1 MGEKYMYLS
10 REEAKKGLV
19 LLYGM
24 KSEEIPKYKQYFYDN
39 GLLDAILYKGKIIP
53 HYITY
58 IEENDMI
65 REATKEEMLKNNLY
79 VLDETEYL
87 NQDGA
92 ITEKPEIS
100 RTIAKAKWDEKNYCW
115 VETGTFEEIK
125 EKYLKENIRI
135 SDNAR
140 GERQTV
146 LSPSLGFRI
155 DCSSIDIE
163 NQKIYLNLI
172 KEGLTT
178 EKFKCGDNTFRTLT
192 IENMETMIFQSS
204 AVVLQIYQN
213 KFSIESK
220 ISLANS
226 LEELKAIDLEYKYNI

>member
-1 MGEKYMYLS
+1 MGEKYIYLS

-39 GLLDAILYKGKIIP
+39 GLLDAIMYKGKTIP

-58 IEENDMI
+58 IEENDTI
-65 REATKEEMLKNNLY
+65 REATKEEIIKNNLY
-79 VLDETEYL
+79 ILNETEYL

-92 ITEKPEIS
+92 IVEKPEIS
-100 RTIAKAKWDEKNYCW
+100 RIIAKAEWDEKNYCW
-115 VETGTFEEIK
+115 IEKGTFEEIK

-135 SDNAR
+135 SESLR
-140 GERQTV
+140 TKRQTV

-155 DCSSIDIE
+155 DCSSIDVE
-163 NQKIYLNLI
+163 NQRIYLNLI

-178 EKFKCGDNTFRTLT
+178 EKFKCGDNTFRILT
-192 IENMETMIFQSS
+192 VENMETMVFQAS
-204 AVVLQIYQN
+204 AVILQIYQN
-213 KFSIESK
+213 KFTIESK
-220 ISLANS
+220 INLANS
-226 LEELKAIDLEYKYNI
+226 LEELKAIDLEYKYTL